1 MTQILLGKGKEQ
13 LFLNLKML
21 NRHGI
26 IAGATGTGKT
36 VTLKVIAEQLSNQ
49 GVPVFLSDIKGDL
62 GSILKEGT
70 SNEKIE
76 ARVQEIGI
84 PDFEFSGFPVEFFDV
99 FGENGVNIRSTI
111 SEMGPIMLTRLLGLN
126 DTQSGVLTIAFE
138 IADQQ
143 GWELDDL
150 KDLRM
155 LLNFV
160 SENAT
165 EISKTYGNISAASV
179 GAILRSLLVIEQQG
193 GNYFFGE
200 PAFNVLDLLKT
211 NHDGKG
217 IINILNSTKLMLS
230 PQLYATFLFWLL
242 SELFENLEEVG
253 DLEKP
258 KMVFFFD
265 EAHILFSNDNK
276 ILLKKIELLVRLIR
290 SKGVGV
296 FFVTQNP
303 TDIPDSVSSQLGTRI
318 QHGLRA
324 FSPKELKDVKAI
336 AQTLRSD
343 GSFDVEEAIVN
354 LGVGEAVVSTLDLK
368 GTPTFVDKIMVCPPR
383 SLMGVINPQD
393 VLYTVNH
400 SSLYEKYSEAHEAF
414 SAYEAIEQLK
424 QQQDNKQDEKNKEVL
439 KEEQTQPNQQGGFG
453 GLLSGLFGGNS
464 NRSGKKTD
472 SMVDRFTKNVMS
484 SIGREVGRQI
494 TRGIFGTRK

>member
-1 MTQILLGKGKEQ
+1 MSQILLGKGKEQ
-13 LFLNLKML
+13 VFLNLKML

-36 VTLKVIAEQLSNQ
+36 ITLKVIAEQLSNQ

-62 GSILKEGT
+62 GSILTPG
-70 SNEKIE
+70 SLNEKIE
-76 ARVQEIGI
+76 SRIQEIDI

-99 FGENGVNIRSTI
+99 YGENGVNIRSTI

-126 DTQSGVLTIAFE
+126 ETQGGVLTIAFE

-150 KDLRM
+150 KDLRA

-160 SENAT
+160 GENAT
-165 EISKTYGNISAASV
+165 EITKTYGNISNASV
-179 GAILRSLLVIEQQG
+179 GAILRSLLVLEQQG

-200 PAFNVLDLLKT
+200 PAFNVVDLLKT
-211 NHDGKG
+211 NSEGKG

-230 PQLYATFLFWLL
+230 PQLYSTFLFWLL

-265 EAHILFSNDNK
+265 EAHILFANDNK
-276 ILLKKIELLVRLIR
+276 VLLEKIELLVRLIR
-290 SKGVGV
+290 SKGVGI

-336 AQTLRSD
+336 AETLRSD
-343 GSFDVEEAIVN
+343 GSFDVEQTIVN

-368 GTPTFVDKIMVCPPR
+368 GTPTFVDKVIVCPPR
-383 SLMGVINPQD
+383 SLMGVVNPQD
-393 VLYTVNH
+393 VLYTINH
-400 SSLYEKYSEAHEAF
+400 SNLYEKYSEASDTF
-414 SAYEAIEQLK
+414 SAYEAIEQMK
-424 QQQDNKQDEKNKEVL
+424 QEQVVETP
-439 KEEQTQPNQQGGFG
+439 KEEKEEVKQESQGGGIGGFLSGIFG
-453 GLLSGLFGGNS
+453 GGSNKSG
-464 NRSGKKTD
+464 RKTD